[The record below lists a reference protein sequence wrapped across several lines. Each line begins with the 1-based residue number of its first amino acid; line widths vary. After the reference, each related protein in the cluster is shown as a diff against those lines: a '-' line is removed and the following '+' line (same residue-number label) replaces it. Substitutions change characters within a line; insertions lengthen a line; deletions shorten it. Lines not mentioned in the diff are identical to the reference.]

1 MFHILNGFILNL
13 FNILNIYQ
21 KSHTRNGVA
30 EIFSVTESF
39 Q

>member
-1 MFHILNGFILNL
+1 MFYMLNSFKYNM

-21 KSHTRNGVA
+21 KSHTRHGVA
-30 EIFSVTESF
+30 EFFSVTESF

>member
-1 MFHILNGFILNL
+1 MFHVLNGFILNL

-30 EIFSVTESF
+30 EFFSVTGKF
-39 Q
+39 H